1 MRFDGVAEAL
11 AEPDTDL
18 RLFAKPEVVGQRRLG
33 VALAQGDSVDQAR
46 AKARAVIAKIN
57 VVL

>member
-11 AEPDTDL
+11 AEPDTDF

-33 VALAQGDSVDQAR
+33 VALAQDDSVDAAR

-57 VVL
+57 VAL